1 MDIQQLINYPG
12 EEKITEIPT
21 DDSILELAKEQI
33 RKEDIEENNNEDD
46 SFERPKIS
54 ITKAQETLE
63 LLELFLLQQ
72 DSDNYKILKSI
83 DFQKKE
89 LLLLK
94 QASLV
99 QKSLSDY
106 F

>member
-1 MDIQQLINYPG
+1 
-12 EEKITEIPT
+12 EKITEIPT

-33 RKEDIEENNNEDD
+33 RKEDIIKKNNNEDD

-54 ITKAQETLE
+54 IMKAQETLE
-63 LLELFLLQQ
+63 LLELFWLQQ
-72 DSDNYKILKSI
+72 DGDNHKVLKSI

-94 QASLV
+94 QAGLI